1 MTTSTVAST
10 PPPITVHGSVTPGP
24 AIAVL
29 GTFDGVHLGHRRLVS
44 LAVDEA
50 RAARLSPIAVTFDP
64 HPLRVVAPDKA
75 PLLLTTTAARVRLL
89 REAGAEAVAVVRFNQ
104 DTAALSPR
112 EFVEHVLIEQ
122 LSVHTAVVG
131 RNFRFGRRGAG
142 TPELLA
148 EILEG
153 NGGTARNSELV
164 ELEGTTVSSTE
175 IRDRLERGD
184 VEWASHALGRPH
196 QIPLIELPETCDDA
210 YTSKPNMLVPAERQY
225 GGAAYLGRWTP
236 AKIDVMNSRRITV
249 HIDPAQKTGRAKF
262 VRFHRSL
269 G

>member
-1 MTTSTVAST
+1 MASISAIDVSFRWPRT
-10 PPPITVHGSVTPGP
+10 KHG
-24 AIAVL
+24 
-29 GTFDGVHLGHRRLVS
+29 
-44 LAVDEA
+44 
-50 RAARLSPIAVTFDP
+50 LSPIAVTFDP

-75 PLLLTTTAARVRLL
+75 PQLLTTTAARVRLL

-112 EFVEHVLIEQ
+112 EFIEHVLIEQ
-122 LSVHTAVVG
+122 LHVHTAVVG

-153 NGGTARNSELV
+153 NGGTAHNSELLQ
-164 ELEGTTVSSTE
+164 LEGTTVSSTE

-184 VEWASHALGRPH
+184 VEWASQALGRPH
-196 QIPLIELPETCDDA
+196 QIPLIDLPGTCDDA
-210 YTSKPNMLVPAERQY
+210 YTSERNLLVPAEGQY
-225 GGAAYLGRWTP
+225 AGAAYLGRWTP
-236 AKIDVMNSRRITV
+236 AKIDVLNGRRITV
-249 HIDPAQKTGRAKF
+249 DIDPAQKTGRAKF